1 VVSATAFLLQIM
13 APFMATITAITNQKR
28 NAERVNIFLDGRYAF
43 SMTLTAAAN
52 LTVGQTLTEQQQTNL
67 EREAEL
73 SKAVEKAVRFVS
85 YRPRSETELRQHLRR
100 KQLDDALIE
109 EVIARLRR
117 YNYLNDDEFAAYWVE
132 QRESFKPRSP
142 MALRQELRQKGVDSE
157 TIDRAV
163 DDVDELDAAR
173 RAAEKRLN
181 QLARLPYDQFRA
193 KLGGYLQ
200 RRGFSYSVIREVI
213 QESWDEREI
222 NE

>member
-52 LTVGQTLTEQQQTNL
+52 LTVGQTLTEQQQANL

-163 DDVDELDAAR
+163 DDIDELDAAR

>member
-52 LTVGQTLTEQQQTNL
+52 LTVGQTLTEQQQANL

-132 QRESFKPRSP
+132 QRETFKPRSP
-142 MALRQELRQKGVDSE
+142 MALRQELRQKGVDRE
-157 TIDRAV
+157 IVDRAV
-163 DDVDELDAAR
+163 DEIDELDAAR

-200 RRGFSYSVIREVI
+200 RRGFSYGVIREVI

>member
-28 NAERVNIFLDGRYAF
+28 NVERVNIFLDGRYAF

-52 LTVGQTLTEQQQTNL
+52 LTVGQTLTEQQQANL

-132 QRESFKPRSP
+132 QRETFKPRSP

-163 DDVDELDAAR
+163 DDIDELDAAR

-200 RRGFSYSVIREVI
+200 RRGFSYGVIREVI